1 MKTKMIGV
9 FAVLIVALMVV
20 GFAYAHWEKIITIN
34 GTVNTGRL
42 HLTPSFSATTDDV
55 KGFCKVTW
63 SIDEQTNTLSVTID
77 NAYPCITVS
86 GTFDLHN
93 DGTIP
98 AGLNAWYVTVD
109 GQRYDIYPDV
119 IDPSM
124 TEEAVETALEDYVHQ
139 YLGGYVTVTV
149 DFAGSNFWQ
158 IHPGETATVD
168 FTIHFEECLPQDTTF
183 TFTMTLEYYNWNEA
197 ASTAP

>member
-1 MKTKMIGV
+1 MNTKKLAAI
-9 FAVLIVALMVV
+9 FAILMMVLGIA
-20 GFAYAHWEKIITIN
+20 GFAYAHWEKIVTIN

-42 HLTPSFSATTDDV
+42 HLTPTFSATTDDAKQNCTV
-55 KGFCKVTW
+55 SW
-63 SIDEQTNTLSVTID
+63 DIDGNTLIVTID

-86 GTFDLHN
+86 GTFGLHN

-109 GQRYDIYPDV
+109 GQRYDIYPCV

-124 TEEAVETALEDYVHQ
+124 TEEEVETALVNYVHQ
-139 YLGGYVTVTV
+139 YLGDYVTVTV

-158 IHPGETATVD
+158 IHPEETATVD
-168 FTIHFEECLPQDTTF
+168 FTIHFEECLPQNTTF